1 MTAVLEPVHPPEP
14 LTRHAAAETEPWLK
28 RPLWNRFTPL
38 QITVMTLATIAPLV
52 VTGAIAAGLLGVISA
67 EAAITLA
74 LAAGE
79 NPGMITFGAMFLAS
93 PVQWLTGRSQ
103 IRVRKYLGIMFF
115 LLALSNGA
123 MFVIESGL
131 AAAVG
136 APFLLAGTIALLLAL
151 PLFLTSNRW
160 SQRTLGMSRWRLLHK
175 LTYFVAAALLIHVVL
190 IGDVGPGATLI
201 ALGFI
206 ARIPAVRRWL
216 TSVADRRKHRGGA
229 KKTLK
234 NQRFSVYRSL
244 LEMTWLAV
252 QVPPPTRT
260 SVRSTEGRTAL
271 RLLSVVLP
279 GPVAVGDDA
288 A

>member
-1 MTAVLEPVHPPEP
+1 
-14 LTRHAAAETEPWLK
+14 
-28 RPLWNRFTPL
+28 
-38 QITVMTLATIAPLV
+38 MTLATIAPLV

-74 LAAGE
+74 LAGGE

-93 PVQWLTGRSQ
+93 PVQWFTGRSQ

-234 NQRFSVYRSL
+234 NRRFSVYRSL
-244 LEMTWLAV
+244 LELTWLAV